1 MKAKEREKQRQKK
14 SQIIDQTGIQAKI
27 VVGTKKAK
35 QSIPL
40 KWTNQTRKKCT

>member
-1 MKAKEREKQRQKK
+1 MKAREKEREKQRQKK

-35 QSIPL
+35 QSKAFP
-40 KWTNQTRKKCT
+40 